1 MIDRF
6 FPKLSIV
13 VLIKN
18 FYVVFHTLLTHFY
31 SHFFFTFIRSVEYE
45 ISMNEQIR
53 PVHVWPR
60 WFATLFLLYCT
71 ANIYRTMLFILGQT
85 NLHCFFILSND
96 CREIFFPFII
106 HLLFVGFSLIEEST
120 SLYKIKSRDW
130 SRSCCLKAV
139 EPRFS
144 VLFTTRTN
152 TLPRDFLSQP
162 LELTQAF
169 PYASLVCYCWIW
181 MGSTRSPHPRGYILV
196 RQSF

>member
-1 MIDRF
+1 MNKYARHTCDLDDSQHFFCFIALQIYIERCYLFWDKQTYTVFLYWVMIAGKF
-6 FPKLSIV
+6 FFLLLFICY
-13 VLIKN
+13 LL
-18 FYVVFHTLLTHFY
+18 VFHW
-31 SHFFFTFIRSVEYE
+31 SKRV
-45 ISMNEQIR
+45 Q
-53 PVHVWPR
+53 V
-60 WFATLFLLYCT
+60 
-71 ANIYRTMLFILGQT
+71 
-85 NLHCFFILSND
+85 
-96 CREIFFPFII
+96 
-106 HLLFVGFSLIEEST
+106 
-120 SLYKIKSRDW
+120 YKIKSRDW